1 MINFSFFFYFNN
13 SGVAYSKRAFQI
25 PLGARTAK
33 GVPLPQVLPIG
44 TSETVTSVIPVVS
57 FQEPAIGNSQARST
71 QTEVDENGGTDK
83 DDSAED
89 REDIDSEDNVVTSSV
104 DSSASS
110 PKQSDA
116 HLVLM
121 TTQGIVKR
129 TPLRAFKSI
138 SSRGLTII
146 SLEMGDKL
154 KWARLCGP
162 EDDVLIATKYVFIIL

>member
-1 MINFSFFFYFNN
+1 M
-13 SGVAYSKRAFQI
+13 AYSKRAFQI

-44 TSETVTSVIPVVS
+44 TSETITSVIPVVS
-57 FQEPAIGNSQARST
+57 FDEPAQGAGADTAQDGIAASHDHAEGADDETETNDDFTEEST
-71 QTEVDENGGTDK
+71 V
-83 DDSAED
+83 AF
-89 REDIDSEDNVVTSSV
+89 RTSTSP
-104 DSSASS
+104 SASAS
-110 PKQSDA
+110 MLKKSGA

-154 KWARLCGP
+154 KWARHCGP
-162 EDDVLIATKYVFIIL
+162 EDDVLIATKYADFLQHILLLCL

>member
-1 MINFSFFFYFNN
+1 M
-13 SGVAYSKRAFQI
+13 AYSKRAFQI

-57 FQEPAIGNSQARST
+57 FDEPALGAVAGASQADV
-71 QTEVDENGGTDK
+71 EGTVE
-83 DDSAED
+83 A
-89 REDIDSEDNVVTSSV
+89 DNVDNDDETEGETSSEPTDQSAV
-104 DSSASS
+104 ASRPNTSASMQ
-110 PKQSDA
+110 KKGGA

-162 EDDVLIATKYVFIIL
+162 EDDVLIATK

>member
-1 MINFSFFFYFNN
+1 M
-13 SGVAYSKRAFQI
+13 AYSKRAFQI

-57 FQEPAIGNSQARST
+57 FDESALGTDGGASQAENVDNDDETEGETGSGST
-71 QTEVDENGGTDK
+71 KE
-83 DDSAED
+83 SA
-89 REDIDSEDNVVTSSV
+89 ITSS
-104 DSSASS
+104 SSTSASMYKKS
-110 PKQSDA
+110 GA

-162 EDDVLIATKYVFIIL
+162 EDDVLIATKYAFFL

>member
-1 MINFSFFFYFNN
+1 M
-13 SGVAYSKRAFQI
+13 AYSKRAFQI

-57 FQEPAIGNSQARST
+57 FDEPAQCAG
-71 QTEVDENGGTDK
+71 GGTAQDGIVNG
-83 DDSAED
+83 DVDAASHDNDEGADDETETIDDFTEDSAA
-89 REDIDSEDNVVTSSV
+89 SS
-104 DSSASS
+104 SPSTSASMLKKS
-110 PKQSDA
+110 GA

-162 EDDVLIATKYVFIIL
+162 EDDVLIATKYADLFQYNFLLCL

>member
-1 MINFSFFFYFNN
+1 M
-13 SGVAYSKRAFQI
+13 AYSKRAFQI

-57 FQEPAIGNSQARST
+57 FDESAFVTVASASQAGDVVGT
-71 QTEVDENGGTDK
+71 VEADNDDETEGET
-83 DDSAED
+83 
-89 REDIDSEDNVVTSSV
+89 DSESTEESAIA
-104 DSSASS
+104 SSASAS
-110 PKQSDA
+110 ASMHKKSGA

-162 EDDVLIATKYVFIIL
+162 DDDVLIATK

>member
-1 MINFSFFFYFNN
+1 M
-13 SGVAYSKRAFQI
+13 AYSKRAFQI

-57 FQEPAIGNSQARST
+57 FDEPALGTVASASQAGDVEGTVEADNVDSDDE
-71 QTEVDENGGTDK
+71 TEGETDSV
-83 DDSAED
+83 SAE
-89 REDIDSEDNVVTSSV
+89 ESAI
-104 DSSASS
+104 ASS
-110 PKQSDA
+110 PSTSASMHKKSGA

-162 EDDVLIATKYVFIIL
+162 DDDVLIATK